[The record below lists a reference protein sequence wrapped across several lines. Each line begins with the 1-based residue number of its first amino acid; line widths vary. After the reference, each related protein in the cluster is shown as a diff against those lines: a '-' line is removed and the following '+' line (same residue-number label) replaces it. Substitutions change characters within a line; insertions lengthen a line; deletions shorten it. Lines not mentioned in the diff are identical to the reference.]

1 MTNYSFCDSIVLR
14 RNIMDFIKIVEQ
26 IPNITIA
33 KRIASAY
40 VADYR
45 RLEFDEI
52 KEFLIKTAKQYTYG
66 ENIHNC
72 LEELKLD
79 SNRAVRIIAPILLRD
94 YLLDQDDF
102 ISPCKETDSA
112 VLNYEKTIVDE
123 SNSFDISKISKDLA
137 LFKHML
143 DTAWALND
151 DISIDEKNLLE
162 SLRKYL
168 SISVREQQILEAK
181 SGRFPNFENVLH
193 TSDDIELTRR
203 ILQSKGLLVCIK
215 NSDGIMCDI
224 IPEDIAK
231 EIRNYYGIEIRS
243 YGYKKLSD
251 YVVKK
256 TNKQYLIDIVK
267 KASSNYET
275 ANIDL
280 SNNPTVQE
288 LKTIILKSVK
298 PSNLIGG
305 FSPRDGLDAS
315 MISNWCGELGLSVS
329 GTKNVL
335 IDRILEYYD
344 SLRCIELTTEDT
356 REKLVSVYN
365 ELANRDLKFLRA
377 NNIIDKDLQCEHYFE
392 DATNYIFEKMLL
404 NKPLTLTGT
413 DHPDGK
419 LSFKDKYIMWDNKS
433 KETPVNLKDHIQQF
447 DRYIKTSDKEVVVFM
462 VIAPDFSTQS
472 VQECVDYS
480 LNNDTQI
487 LLITAEELK
496 TVAETWHKKHN
507 GEIFNLGYFKQNG
520 RFDIKLLNLL

>member
-1 MTNYSFCDSIVLR
+1 
-14 RNIMDFIKIVEQ
+14 MDFIKYVEQ

-45 RLEFDEI
+45 RLELEEI
-52 KEFLIKTAKQYTYG
+52 KEFLIKTEKQYTSF
-66 ENIHNC
+66 ENISKR

-102 ISPCKETDSA
+102 ISISKDTDSA
-112 VLNYEKTIVDE
+112 ILNYEKNIIDE
-123 SNSFDISKISKDLA
+123 SNNFDIEKISKDLS

-143 DTAWALND
+143 DTAWSHNN

-162 SLRKYL
+162 ALRKYL
-168 SISVREQQILEAK
+168 SITIREQQILEAK
-181 SGRFPNFENVLH
+181 SGRFPNLENTLH
-193 TSDDIELTRR
+193 TYDDIDTTRR
-203 ILQSKGLLVCIK
+203 LLQSKGLLVSIK
-215 NSDGIMCDI
+215 NSDGVMCDM
-224 IPEDIAK
+224 IPDDIAR
-231 EIRNYYGIEIRS
+231 EIRKYYNIEIRS
-243 YGYKKLSD
+243 YGYEKLVD

-256 TNKQYLIDIVK
+256 TKKQYLVDIAT
-267 KASSNYET
+267 KASRYYKI
-275 ANIDL
+275 ANIEI
-280 SNNPTVQE
+280 SNNLTVNE
-288 LKTIILKSVK
+288 LKAIILRSVQ

-305 FSPRDGLDAS
+305 FSAYDGMNVEEL
-315 MISNWCGELGLSVS
+315 SNWCADLGLNVS
-329 GTKNVL
+329 GTKKTL
-335 IDRILEYYD
+335 IDRVLDYYD
-344 SLRCIELTTEDT
+344 SVRRIELKTEDD
-356 REKLVSVYN
+356 REKLVSVFC
-365 ELANRDLKFLRA
+365 ELARRDLKFLRA

-447 DRYIKTSDKEVVVFM
+447 DRYIKTSDKDVVVFM
-462 VIAPDFSTQS
+462 VIAPDFTTQS
-472 VQECVDYS
+472 IQECVDYS

-496 TVAETWHKKHN
+496 TVAESWNKKHN

-520 RFDIKLLNLL
+520 RFDIKLLNL